1 MLAGAPYLNV
11 NALEVSVVAVT
22 STSTSRDK
30 IGGQAY
36 TPGPTNSKF
45 TPKNGGFPIA
55 ESPKFQGAPIFRGFC
70 C

>member
-11 NALEVSVVAVT
+11 NALEVSVVAT

-36 TPGPTNSKF
+36 TPGPQTAS
-45 TPKNGGFPIA
+45 
-55 ESPKFQGAPIFRGFC
+55 SPLKMVVSQFGIS
-70 C
+70 